1 MKKDDKDT
9 AIYVAHEDN
18 EPFDPARPEKSLL
31 CAVLLA
37 AINDLKRQGEPRRKA
52 EEYLLSSEDSY
63 VFSFRG
69 ICSYLGVDPEQIL
82 ISIGLKKRSQA
93 PRQPARE

>member
-1 MKKDDKDT
+1 MKKDDKHT

-31 CAVLLA
+31 CAVLVA
-37 AINDLKRQGEPRRKA
+37 ALNDLKRQGEPRRRA
-52 EEYLLSSEDSY
+52 EEYLLSKEEHY

-69 ICSYLGVDPEQIL
+69 ICSYLGVDPERIL
-82 ISIGLKKRSQA
+82 ATVGLHRSGQNA
-93 PRQPARE
+93 RGTARE